1 MLKDRLHELLEKP
14 EDVTS
19 ESKTDDVDKPADEK
33 TDGRENEAFDGAEND
48 EVKTEDQTKD
58 DNQREKKSEDTPK
71 VKKTEQTEVDIEA
84 LERQKAEDEAL
95 EEFIVDHKLPD
106 ELEKFLDDIGK
117 VSSTLSSK
125 KYNSL

>member
-14 EDVTS
+14 EEVTS
-19 ESKTDDVDKPADEK
+19 KLKTDDVDKSGEE
-33 TDGRENEAFDGAEND
+33 THGRENEALDGAEND

-58 DNQREKKSEDTPK
+58 DNQREKKSEDTAK
-71 VKKTEQTEVDIEA
+71 VKKTKEQTEVDIEA
-84 LERQKAEDEAL
+84 LERQKAEDKAL

-117 VSSTLSSK
+117 VSFTLSSK